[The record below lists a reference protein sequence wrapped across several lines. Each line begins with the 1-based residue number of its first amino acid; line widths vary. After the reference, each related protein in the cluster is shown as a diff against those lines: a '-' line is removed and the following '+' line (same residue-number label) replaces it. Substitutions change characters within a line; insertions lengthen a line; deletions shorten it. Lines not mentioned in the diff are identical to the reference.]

1 MVIFDTEGIIG
12 NKLTSQGK
20 NAILQR
26 QVTSLGLKI
35 KVKEFYGRG
44 EHWSGKEEKGEE
56 TIWQQRSSS

>member
-1 MVIFDTEGIIG
+1 MIICDKEGIIG

-20 NAILQR
+20 NAILLR

-35 KVKEFYGRG
+35 EVKAFYGRG

-56 TIWQQRSSS
+56 TTWQQRSSL